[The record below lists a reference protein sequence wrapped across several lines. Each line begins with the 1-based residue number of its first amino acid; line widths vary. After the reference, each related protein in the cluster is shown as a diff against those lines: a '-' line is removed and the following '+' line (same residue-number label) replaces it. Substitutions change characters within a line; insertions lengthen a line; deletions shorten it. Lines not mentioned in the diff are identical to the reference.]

1 MKSKNFTI
9 LIAIIMAAKIYAADP
24 AVDKAIDAAQKKY
37 PSGDY
42 PPAPGDR
49 AFIHSSPAPSPSL
62 LEIHAVATSPDATKK
77 LYSLTRE
84 GNAPEMIALEPEI
97 LLDAMSVK
105 AAWVEHDSEGNPFV
119 RLELTKAGADKFGE
133 ATEKYLNK
141 RIGFVFA
148 GRLISA
154 PVIRSQIT
162 GGSAILEGHQS
173 EEEAAQTAAKLDRSA
188 HE

>member
-1 MKSKNFTI
+1 
-9 LIAIIMAAKIYAADP
+9 LIAIAIATTRATDP
-24 AVDKAIDAAQKKY
+24 AVDQAVQTAQKKY
-37 PSGDY
+37 PPGDY

-49 AFIHSSPAPSPSL
+49 AFINSSPAPGPSL
-62 LEIHAVATSPDATKK
+62 LEIHAVATSRDATKK
-77 LYSLTRE
+77 MYSLTHE

-105 AAWVEHDSEGNPFV
+105 AAWVEHDSEGSPFV
-119 RLELTKAGADKFGE
+119 QLELTKAGSEKFGE
-133 ATEKYLNK
+133 LTEKFLNR

-154 PVIRSQIT
+154 PVIRSPIT
-162 GGSAILEGHQS
+162 GGSAILGGHQS
-173 EEEAAQTAAKLDRSA
+173 EEEAAEIAAKLDRRA